1 MGRPDVL
8 ILAGGSGTRFWPASR
23 RLRPKHLIPLLPGG
37 QTLLGATIE
46 RVTALAGGA
55 SVHVVTA
62 ADQRDAV
69 LADPSVLR
77 GGVSVLSEPEP
88 RNTGPAIVWAVAS
101 LLADGRDPDEPV
113 VVLPADAWVDD
124 AEAFRRGLGEARD
137 LARIGAPI
145 VTLGIAPDRP
155 AEGYGYVELQ
165 DSDSGKVL
173 RFCEKPSAEVAREF
187 LASGRHLWN
196 AGIFVFTPATLRAA
210 LAAVAPDLHSLL
222 LGLVDCFGRQDH
234 AAGREL
240 YRAIAARSFDYA
252 VMEQAPEVLCVRA
265 SFAWSDLGS
274 WDALGPLLESGEGG
288 MFRADALVGER
299 ASGNVVFA
307 PGRSVGLL
315 GVDDLIV
322 VVTDDAVLVA
332 DKGDA
337 QAVREL
343 TQRLKALG
351 REDLL

>member
-46 RVTALAGGA
+46 RAASLSGGA
-55 SVHVVTA
+55 NIHVVTA

-69 LADPSVLR
+69 LADRAVLE
-77 GGVSVLSEPEP
+77 GGVSVLSEPEA

-101 LLADGRDPDEPV
+101 LLASGRDADEPV

-124 AEAFRRGLGEARD
+124 PEAFRTGLAEARD
-137 LARIGAPI
+137 LARTGAPI

-165 DSDSGKVL
+165 DSDSAKVL
-173 RFCEKPSAEVAREF
+173 RFCEKPSAKVAREF
-187 LASGRHLWN
+187 LAGGCHLWN
-196 AGIFVFTPATLRAA
+196 AGIFVFTPATLRAV
-210 LAAVAPDLHSLL
+210 LAAVAPELHALL
-222 LGLVDCFGRQDH
+222 LGLLDSFGRQDY
-234 AAGREL
+234 AEARVL
-240 YRAIAARSFDYA
+240 YRASAARSFDYA

-265 SFAWSDLGS
+265 KFSWSDLGS
-274 WDALGPLLESGEGG
+274 WDALGPLLERGEGG

-307 PGRSVGLL
+307 PGLSVGLL

-322 VVTDDAVLVA
+322 VVTGDAVLVA
-332 DKGDA
+332 NKSDA

-343 TQRLKALG
+343 TQRLRELG